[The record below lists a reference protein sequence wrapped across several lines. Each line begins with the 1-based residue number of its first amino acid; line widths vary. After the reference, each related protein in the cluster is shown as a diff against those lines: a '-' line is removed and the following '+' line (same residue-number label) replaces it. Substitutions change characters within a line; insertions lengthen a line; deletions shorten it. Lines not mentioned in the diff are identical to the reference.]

1 MFPFGIIPLMKNDI
15 EFYLQNTG
23 EVKISKLTKADLKIL
38 ISTGESLFLEFKHKV
53 ASPEK
58 IAREMCAFANSKGGK
73 ILIGV
78 SDNGEMLGIKSFL
91 EEEFWLNKA
100 ANEVCTP
107 EIDFTMEL
115 LHLGPKDIMIVDVPE
130 AENKPVYVKTK
141 NKRTVFVRHIDE
153 SVTASENKIEILKN
167 ESSDEEFTFE
177 YGEREQLLFR
187 FLNEYGEIT
196 VERFSILINVTT
208 YRASK
213 ILVNLTSAGILNLF
227 ERDNVEY
234 YTFTAKSA

>member
-1 MFPFGIIPLMKNDI
+1 MKNEID
-15 EFYLQNTG
+15 FYLQNTG

-38 ISTGESLFLEFKHKV
+38 ISTGESLYLEFKHQV

-58 IAREMCAFANSKGGK
+58 IAKEMCAFANSKGGK

-78 SDNGEMLGIKSFL
+78 SDNGEMLGIESFL
-91 EEEFWLNKA
+91 EEEFWLYKA
-100 ANEVCTP
+100 AKEVCTP
-107 EIDFTMEL
+107 PVDFTMEL

-130 AENKPVYVKTK
+130 AEKKPVYVKTK
-141 NKRTVFVRHIDE
+141 NKRTVYVRHIDE
-153 SVTASENKIEILKN
+153 SVSASESRIEILKN
-167 ESSDEEFTFE
+167 EGSDEEVTFE
-177 YGEREQLLFR
+177 YGERERLLFR

-196 VERFSILINVTT
+196 AERFSRLINVTS
-208 YRASK
+208 YRANK
-213 ILVNLTSAGILNLF
+213 ILVNLTIAGILNLF

>member
-1 MFPFGIIPLMKNDI
+1 MKNEID
-15 EFYLQNTG
+15 FYLQNAG

-38 ISTGESLFLEFKHKV
+38 ISTGESLYLEFKHKV

-58 IAREMCAFANSKGGK
+58 IAREMCALANSKGGK

-78 SDNGEMLGIKSFL
+78 SDNGVMLGVESFL
-91 EEEFWLNKA
+91 EEEFWLNMA
-100 ANEVCTP
+100 AKEVCVP

-141 NKRTVFVRHIDE
+141 NKRTVFIRHIDE
-153 SVTASENKIEILKN
+153 SVTASENRIEILKN
-167 ESSDEEFTFE
+167 ENSDEEVTFE

-196 VERFSILINVTT
+196 VERFSTLINVTT

-213 ILVNLTSAGILNLF
+213 ILVNLTCAGILNLF